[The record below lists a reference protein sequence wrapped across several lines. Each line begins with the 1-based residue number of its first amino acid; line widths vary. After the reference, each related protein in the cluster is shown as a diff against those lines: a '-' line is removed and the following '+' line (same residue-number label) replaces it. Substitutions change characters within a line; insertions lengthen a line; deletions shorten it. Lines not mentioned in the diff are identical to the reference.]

1 LGKIERKKKESKYNQ
16 IQYYYYECQFSKGR
30 AKKCG
35 EELMAMGIDADTMDK
50 VWGSIYAT
58 IGLPKKE
65 CQDNIH
71 KLLINKIPSRYLDE
85 LFRIFFNKCNMR
97 KDDAKALIID
107 VALSKSSV
115 RELPSM
121 YEELKGMGFE
131 VKLAQR
137 LLRNFCCLEVTTLA
151 KLKEGSEKPEIKKLK
166 GIEKAKALMIFFK
179 DGKLPEVPKPEETK
193 EEKKEDDADK
203 SKKKDKDAEPEDGKK
218 KKKGWFR

>member
-1 LGKIERKKKESKYNQ
+1 MLGKIEKKKKETTYNQ
-16 IQYYYYECQFSKGR
+16 VQYYYYECQFPKGR

-35 EELMAMGIDADTMDK
+35 EELMAMGIDTDTMDK
-50 VWGSIYAT
+50 VWGSIYAR
-58 IGLPKKE
+58 IALPKKE

-71 KLLINKIPSRYLDE
+71 KLLTNRIPARYLDE

-115 RELPSM
+115 RELPNM

-166 GIEKAKALMIFFK
+166 GIEKAKALMIYFK
-179 DGKLPEVPKPEETK
+179 DGKLPEVKEEKK
-193 EEKKEDDADK
+193 EEKKEDTDK
-203 SKKKDKDAEPEDGKK
+203 DKGKDKDSEPEAAKK